1 MKLQRLLLL
10 VFDVMATIWQAIK
23 DGKQKPVEKEARS
36 TTKTN
41 RKQSIDSSA
50 MQRCTHTHTH
60 IHIDANLHRSVR
72 NKRTTITI
80 RNNRC
85 SNIIK
90 HDSNSKYVQYMPTIK
105 PTKLIIVKLRK
116 KHAPQLH
123 TISVNKQQIITKKKQ
138 VGCTSISVWAEGGAP
153 KWSGCREGVKTV
165 RRCTPHLAVRHRK

>member
-60 IHIDANLHRSVR
+60 
-72 NKRTTITI
+72 TY
-80 RNNRC
+80 RC
-85 SNIIK
+85 
-90 HDSNSKYVQYMPTIK
+90 K
-105 PTKLIIVKLRK
+105 PTQICAQQA
-116 KHAPQLH
+116 HNNNH
-123 TISVNKQQIITKKKQ
+123 TKQPLQQHYQT
-138 VGCTSISVWAEGGAP
+138 
-153 KWSGCREGVKTV
+153 
-165 RRCTPHLAVRHRK
+165 